1 MIKTYI
7 SSGVVSFPLTIG
19 TGYRRIRFVA
29 KPLGGAIYTTSDVK
43 EQEALEKHEYMG
55 RLYTLESVIDDEPKQ
70 ESKVA
75 NDLRTV
81 VVSDIDEA
89 KDYLVT
95 NYGYAS
101 SNLRSKK
108 AIYDAAEAQGITF
121 EGI

>member
-1 MIKTYI
+1 MVKTYK
-7 SSGVVSFPLTIG
+7 SRGV
-19 TGYRRIRFVA
+19 IRFSLAVNGQN
-29 KPLGGAIYTTSDVK
+29 KYFNFNPNPFGGSVYTTSNK
-43 EQEALEKHEYMG
+43 AEQDALESSSHFGSDY
-55 RLYTLESVIDDEPKQ
+55 YIES
-70 ESKVA
+70 ESSEVEQDKGLVKA
-75 NDLRTV
+75 SFVTIEVN
-81 VVSDIDEA
+81 DIDEA